1 MVQMKNIHLLLVGV
15 LFVFT
20 MNACTLTSEAGE
32 QELAKIP
39 QTPKKVELKN
49 NAAGHYRLFVD
60 GEEFFIEG
68 AGLEFGDV
76 AALAAHGANSFRTWR
91 TENGEKSGKEVLD
104 EAYRNGLMVFMGI
117 EVGRERHGFNYDDSL
132 QVNKQKDEIREQ
144 IMQLKDHPALLG
156 WGIGNEL
163 NLHYTNKKVWNAVND
178 IAVMIH
184 EVDGNHPATT
194 MLAGIGKPEVEYI
207 TANCPDLDFLSIQMY
222 GDIINLQQR
231 IAEAGYDGPYMITEW
246 GATGHWEVNSTEWN
260 APIEQFS
267 TEKAAGIK
275 ERYEKA
281 IAIDTTR
288 CIGSFVFLWG
298 QKQERTPTWY
308 GLFTENNEQTE
319 PIDVMHYFW
328 NDKQWP
334 ANRAPQIAD
343 VLLEGKRAAQNIHV
357 NADKELTI
365 SYKSTDADG
374 DPLNIRFEVMK
385 EATDLKDG
393 GDKEDRP
400 TPIDGLFVSEVSGK
414 VVFKSP
420 TESGAYRAFVYVL
433 DGNNHAATANIPFYV
448 D

>member
-1 MVQMKNIHLLLVGV
+1 MKILNKLLL
-15 LFVFT
+15 
-20 MNACTLTSEAGE
+20 AGMISGAMLSCNSAME
-32 QELAKIP
+32 TDGEKSISDS
-39 QTPKKVELKN
+39 PKKVELAKN
-49 NAAGHYRLFVD
+49 DAGNYRLFVD
-60 GEEFFIEG
+60 GEEFYIHG

-76 AALAAHGANSFRTWR
+76 EALASHGANAFRTWR
-91 TENGEKSGKEVLD
+91 TENGEKTGKEVLD
-104 EAYRNGLMVFMGI
+104 EAYENGLMVFMGI
-117 EVGRERHGFNYDDSL
+117 EVGRERHGFDYDDSV
-132 QVNKQKDEIREQ
+132 QVANQLEEIKEQ
-144 IMQLKDHPALLG
+144 IILYKNHPALLG

-163 NLHYTNKKVWNAVND
+163 NLHYENKKVWNAVND
-178 IAVMIH
+178 IAKMIH

-207 TANCPDLDFLSIQMY
+207 TANCPDLDYISIQMY

-246 GATGHWEVNSTEWN
+246 GATGHWEVNSTEWG
-260 APIEQFS
+260 APIEQTS

-334 ANRAPQIAD
+334 ENRVPQISNVQLAG
-343 VLLEGKRAAQNIHV
+343 GKASDNIHV
-357 NADKELTI
+357 PADTEIEMTF
-365 SYKSTDADG
+365 DAADS
-374 DPLNIRFEVMK
+374 DNDQLNVRFEIMK

-393 GDKEDRP
+393 GDKESRP
-400 TPIDGLFVSEVSGK
+400 APIDGLMISEANGK
-414 VVFKSP
+414 IVFKSP
-420 TESGAYRAFVYVL
+420 AESGAYRAFVYVL

>member
-1 MVQMKNIHLLLVGV
+1 M
-15 LFVFT
+15 
-20 MNACTLTSEAGE
+20 
-32 QELAKIP
+32 
-39 QTPKKVELKN
+39 
-49 NAAGHYRLFVD
+49 Y
-60 GEEFFIEG
+60 
-68 AGLEFGDV
+68 
-76 AALAAHGANSFRTWR
+76 
-91 TENGEKSGKEVLD
+91 
-104 EAYRNGLMVFMGI
+104 
-117 EVGRERHGFNYDDSL
+117 
-132 QVNKQKDEIREQ
+132 
-144 IMQLKDHPALLG
+144 KDHPALLG

-163 NLHYTNKKVWNAVND
+163 NLHYTNKKVWDAVNE
-178 IAVMIH
+178 IAMMIH

-194 MLAGIGKPEVEYI
+194 MLAGIGKPEVDYI
-207 TANCPDLDFLSIQMY
+207 MANCPDLDYISIQMY

-246 GATGHWEVNSTEWN
+246 GATGHWEVNSTEWG
-260 APIEQFS
+260 APIEQTS

-334 ANRAPQIAD
+334 ENRVPQISD
-343 VLLEGKRAAQNIHV
+343 VQLGGKSASANIHV
-357 NADKELTI
+357 AADKELAMT
-365 SYKSTDADG
+365 YNATDADS
-374 DPLNIRFEVMK
+374 DELNVRFEVMK

-393 GDKEDRP
+393 GDKESRP
-400 TPIDGLFVSEVSGK
+400 EPIEGLMVSQSDGK

-420 TESGAYRAFVYVL
+420 AESGAYRAFVYVL